1 MRRALMFA
9 APVVLAVAGLAA
21 CGDDD
26 DSAATTAAAAT
37 TTTAA
42 ATTTK
47 AETTTT
53 TTKAATTTTKAATT
67 TTTKAATTT
76 TRGGGGA
83 TTSTDPGMQA
93 GAPSFTSFALK
104 ESSVAC
110 EGGNATVHFGFETIN
125 VVDISI
131 KIGDGKFEETAGY
144 NPNETDVV
152 AEIPCTGAGSSSI
165 QLKGCTED
173 DECAESDVE
182 DVTITA

>member
-1 MRRALMFA
+1 MKRALLFV
-9 APVVLAVAGLAA
+9 APMLLAVTGVAA

-26 DSAATTAAAAT
+26 DSAATTTAAAAT
-37 TTTAA
+37 TITAA
-42 ATTTK
+42 
-47 AETTTT
+47 TT
-53 TTKAATTTTKAATT
+53 TTKAATTTTRAATTTTRAAT

-93 GAPSFTSFALK
+93 GAPSFTSFELE
-104 ESSVAC
+104 ESSVPC

-131 KIGDGKFEETAGY
+131 KIGDGNFEETAGY

-152 AEIPCTGAGSSSI
+152 AEIPCTGAESSSI

-173 DECAESDVE
+173 NECAESEVK

>member
-9 APVVLAVAGLAA
+9 APVVLAVAGLVA

-42 ATTTK
+42 ATTTT
-47 AETTTT
+47 AETT

-67 TTTKAATTT
+67 TT
-76 TRGGGGA
+76 RGGGA

-152 AEIPCTGAGSSSI
+152 AEVPCTGAGSSSI

-173 DECAESDVE
+173 NECAESDVE

>member
-53 TTKAATTTTKAATT
+53 AKAAT

-131 KIGDGKFEETAGY
+131 KIGDGNFEETAGY

-173 DECAESDVE
+173 NECAESDVE